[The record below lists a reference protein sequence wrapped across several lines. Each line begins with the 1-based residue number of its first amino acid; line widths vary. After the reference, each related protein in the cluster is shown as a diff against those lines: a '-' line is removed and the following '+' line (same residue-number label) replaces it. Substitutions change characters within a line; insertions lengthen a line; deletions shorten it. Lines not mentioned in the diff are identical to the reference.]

1 LYILLKSLAGI
12 LSPGFPGLA
21 VSYANRHGAVVD
33 GGSLHRALSPAYTYY
48 IDSFGK
54 NLSLF

>member
-1 LYILLKSLAGI
+1 V
-12 LSPGFPGLA
+12 PGFPGLA

-54 NLSLF
+54 NLSLFLKKLLFFFRL